1 MNFEWDEAKSDACAT
16 ERRFNFAYAAR
27 AFFDPN
33 RIIRADTRH
42 NYGENRYQLFGMIE
56 GRVFVIVYTLRL
68 NVTRIISAR
77 KANKREVAFYE
88 MGTNQN
94 RSD

>member
-1 MNFEWDEAKSDACAT
+1 MIFEWDEAKSD
-16 ERRFNFAYAAR
+16 AYAAR

-56 GRVFVIVYTLRL
+56 GRVFVLVDTPRPHAIRL
-68 NVTRIISAR
+68 ISAR
-77 KANKREVAFYE
+77 KANKRVVAFYQ
-88 MGTNQN
+88 MGTNQTG
-94 RSD
+94 SD